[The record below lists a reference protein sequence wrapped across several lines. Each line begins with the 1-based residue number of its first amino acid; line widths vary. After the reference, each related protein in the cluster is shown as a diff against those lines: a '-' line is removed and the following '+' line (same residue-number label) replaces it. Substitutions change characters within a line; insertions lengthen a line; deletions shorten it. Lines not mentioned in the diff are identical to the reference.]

1 MNALTKYSLTAMH
14 RSGKSLAASQS
25 QSHVLN
31 SERSQTLMSTLRK
44 YLLSAFAA
52 IARSLTLA
60 NVTAMATCTTDVQD
74 EYTCY
79 PTGEDACYC
88 YYDCYCK
95 VGSQAC
101 EAALFR
107 NGYALMQ

>member
-1 MNALTKYSLTAMH
+1 MTTF
-14 RSGKSLAASQS
+14 
-25 QSHVLN
+25 
-31 SERSQTLMSTLRK
+31 RK

-52 IARSLTLA
+52 VVLSLTLA
-60 NVTAMATCTTDVQD
+60 NVTALATCLTDVQD

-107 NGYALMQ
+107 NGYSLVQ

>member
-1 MNALTKYSLTAMH
+1 MN
-14 RSGKSLAASQS
+14 
-25 QSHVLN
+25 
-31 SERSQTLMSTLRK
+31 TLRK

-52 IARSLTLA
+52 ITLSLTLA
-60 NVTAMATCTTDVQD
+60 NVTALATCTTDVTDQ
-74 EYTCY
+74 YTCY

-95 VGSQAC
+95 VASEAC

-107 NGYALMQ
+107 NGYSLVQ

>member
-1 MNALTKYSLTAMH
+1 
-14 RSGKSLAASQS
+14 
-25 QSHVLN
+25 
-31 SERSQTLMSTLRK
+31 
-44 YLLSAFAA
+44 
-52 IARSLTLA
+52 
-60 NVTAMATCTTDVQD
+60 MATCTTDVQD

-107 NGYALMQ
+107 NGYALVQ

>member
-1 MNALTKYSLTAMH
+1 MTTF
-14 RSGKSLAASQS
+14 G
-25 QSHVLN
+25 
-31 SERSQTLMSTLRK
+31 K

-52 IARSLTLA
+52 VVLSLTLA
-60 NVTAMATCTTDVQD
+60 NVTAIATCLTDVQD
-74 EYTCY
+74 QYTCY

-95 VGSQAC
+95 VGTEAC

-107 NGYALMQ
+107 NGYSLVQ

>member
-1 MNALTKYSLTAMH
+1 MIALTKYLLTAV
-14 RSGKSLAASQS
+14 RCSGKSLATSQN
-25 QSHVLN
+25 QSPTSVLKGATHVN
-31 SERSQTLMSTLRK
+31 NLRK
-44 YLLSAFAA
+44 YLVSAFAA
-52 IARSLTLA
+52 IVLSLTLA
-60 NVTAMATCTTDVQD
+60 NVTALATCTTDVQE

-79 PTGEDACYC
+79 PTGEDSCYC

-107 NGYALMQ
+107 NGYSMQ

>member
-1 MNALTKYSLTAMH
+1 
-14 RSGKSLAASQS
+14 
-25 QSHVLN
+25 
-31 SERSQTLMSTLRK
+31 MSTLRK

-52 IARSLTLA
+52 VVLSLTLA

-88 YYDCYCK
+88 YYD
-95 VGSQAC
+95 
-101 EAALFR
+101 L
-107 NGYALMQ
+107 